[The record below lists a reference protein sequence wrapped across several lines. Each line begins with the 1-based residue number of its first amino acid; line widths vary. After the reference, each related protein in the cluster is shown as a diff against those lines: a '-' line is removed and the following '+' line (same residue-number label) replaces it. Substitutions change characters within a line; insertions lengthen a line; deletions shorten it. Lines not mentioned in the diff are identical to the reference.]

1 MDRVART
8 TSVVSG
14 PSGSGAAGLRRVES
28 ALRDVVLGVAF
39 VLGVAVA
46 LVFGMGLGAGVA
58 LVFGLGLGLGLGVG
72 VEVTVGSE
80 PSAVAG
86 LSWGAVVDLVV
97 VAAAPA
103 AEQDAV
109 PQTLRVMPLGR
120 AVPAAQSSSW
130 LGAADR

>member
-8 TSVVSG
+8 TSVLSVPAG
-14 PSGSGAAGLRRVES
+14 NGAAGLRRVET
-28 ALRDVVLGVAF
+28 ALRNVVVEVALVLGVA
-39 VLGVAVA
+39 VAVA
-46 LVFGMGLGAGVA
+46 LVFGMGLGVGVA
-58 LVFGLGLGLGLGVG
+58 LVFGLGLGLGLG

-103 AEQDAV
+103 AQQDAV
-109 PQTLRVMPLGR
+109 PQTLLVMPLGR

-130 LGAADR
+130 LRATDR

>member
-8 TSVVSG
+8 TSVLSVPAG
-14 PSGSGAAGLRRVES
+14 NGAAGLRRVET
-28 ALRDVVLGVAF
+28 ALRNVVVEVAL

-46 LVFGMGLGAGVA
+46 LVFGMGLGVGVA
-58 LVFGLGLGLGLGVG
+58 LVFGLGLG

-103 AEQDAV
+103 AQQDAV

-130 LGAADR
+130 LRAADR

>member
-8 TSVVSG
+8 TSVLSVPAG
-14 PSGSGAAGLRRVES
+14 NGAAGLRRVET
-28 ALRDVVLGVAF
+28 ALRNVVVEVAL

-46 LVFGMGLGAGVA
+46 LVFGMGLGVGVA
-58 LVFGLGLGLGLGVG
+58 LVFGLGLG
-72 VEVTVGSE
+72 VEVTVGFE

-103 AEQDAV
+103 AQQDAV
-109 PQTLRVMPLGR
+109 PQTLLVMPLGR

-130 LGAADR
+130 LRATDR

>member
-8 TSVVSG
+8 TSVLSVPAG
-14 PSGSGAAGLRRVES
+14 NGAAGLRRVET
-28 ALRDVVLGVAF
+28 ALRNVVVAVALVLGVA
-39 VLGVAVA
+39 VAVA
-46 LVFGMGLGAGVA
+46 LVFGMGLGVGVA
-58 LVFGLGLGLGLGVG
+58 LVFGLGLG

-103 AEQDAV
+103 AQQDAV
-109 PQTLRVMPLGR
+109 PQTLLVMPLGR

-130 LGAADR
+130 LRATDR

>member
-8 TSVVSG
+8 TSVLSVPAG
-14 PSGSGAAGLRRVES
+14 NGAAGLRRVET
-28 ALRDVVLGVAF
+28 ALRNVVVEVALVLGV
-39 VLGVAVA
+39 
-46 LVFGMGLGAGVA
+46 GMGLGVGVA
-58 LVFGLGLGLGLGVG
+58 LVFGLGLG
-72 VEVTVGSE
+72 VEVTVGFE

-103 AEQDAV
+103 AQQDAV
-109 PQTLRVMPLGR
+109 PQTLLVMPLGR

-130 LGAADR
+130 LRATDR

>member
-8 TSVVSG
+8 TSVLSVPAG
-14 PSGSGAAGLRRVES
+14 NGAAGLRRVET
-28 ALRDVVLGVAF
+28 ALRNVVVEVAL

-58 LVFGLGLGLGLGVG
+58 LVFGLGLGF
-72 VEVTVGSE
+72 EVTVGSE

-97 VAAAPA
+97 VP
-103 AEQDAV
+103 
-109 PQTLRVMPLGR
+109 PRRLHSRTLFHKPC
-120 AVPAAQSSSW
+120 A
-130 LGAADR
+130 